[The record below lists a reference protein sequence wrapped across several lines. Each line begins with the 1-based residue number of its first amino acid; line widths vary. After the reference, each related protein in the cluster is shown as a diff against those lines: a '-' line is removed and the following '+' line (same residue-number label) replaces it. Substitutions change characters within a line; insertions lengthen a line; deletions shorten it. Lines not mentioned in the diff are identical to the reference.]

1 MPTCY
6 VIGRD
11 GKVRF
16 VHLGFHGEGSAR
28 ELRQEIDTLLAENAH
43 PS

>member
-1 MPTCY
+1 

-16 VHLGFHGEGSAR
+16 VHSDLSYVDHVR
-28 ELRQEIDTLLAENAH
+28 LTLEAVKALK
-43 PS
+43 